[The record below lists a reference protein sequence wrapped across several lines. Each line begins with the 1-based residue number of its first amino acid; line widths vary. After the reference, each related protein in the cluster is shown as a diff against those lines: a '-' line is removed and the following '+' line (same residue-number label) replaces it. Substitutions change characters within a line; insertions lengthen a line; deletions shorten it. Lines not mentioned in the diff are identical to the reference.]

1 VKDLLTPGLRAVFVG
16 TRGRN
21 GSPHGR
27 HYYDGAGNQ
36 FWNLL
41 HLSGLTPVR
50 IDPSDDATLV
60 SYGFGLTDLVWRGDG
75 AESPAP
81 DLAGLHR
88 ALRRNRPEA
97 VAFVSRTAAVSYARE
112 VGERLPRGYGPLSW
126 QVVGIP
132 AFVLPGPSGANN
144 AMSVPLRAALWRDL
158 GDFLESL

>member
-1 VKDLLTPGLRAVFVG
+1 MKDILAPGLRAVFVG

-50 IDPSDDATLV
+50 LDPADAPSLP
-60 SYGFGLTDLVWRGDG
+60 SYGYGLTDLVWHEDTV
-75 AESPAP
+75 
-81 DLAGLHR
+81 DLTGFQR
-88 ALRRNRPEA
+88 ALRRARPEA
-97 VAFVSRTAAVSYARE
+97 VAFVSKNAAASYARE

-126 QVVGIP
+126 TVVGLP

-144 AMSVPLRAALWRDL
+144 AMSVPYRAALWRDL
-158 GDFLESL
+158 HDFLESL

>member
-1 VKDLLTPGLRAVFVG
+1 VFVG

-41 HLSGLTPVR
+41 HLSGLTRVR
-50 IDPSDDATLV
+50 LDPSDDATLPT
-60 SYGFGLTDLVWRGDG
+60 YGYGLTDLVWRGDT
-75 AESPAP
+75 P
-81 DLAGLHR
+81 DLAALQR
-88 ALRRNRPEA
+88 ALRRARPRV
-97 VAFVSRTAAVSYARE
+97 VAFVSKTAATSYARE
-112 VGERLPRGYGPLSW
+112 VGERLPRTYGPLSW
-126 QVVGIP
+126 TVVGLP

-158 GDFLESL
+158 DDFIESV

>member
-1 VKDLLTPGLRAVFVG
+1 VKDVLAPGLRAVFVG

-41 HLSGLTPVR
+41 HLSGLTPTR
-50 IDPSDDATLV
+50 LDPSDDTTLPR
-60 SYGFGLTDLVWRGDG
+60 YGYGLTDLVWRGDT
-75 AESPAP
+75 A
-81 DLAGLHR
+81 DLTALQR
-88 ALRRNRPEA
+88 ALRRARPDV
-97 VAFVSRTAAVSYARE
+97 VAFVSKTAAASYARE
-112 VGERLPRGYGPLSW
+112 VGERLPRTYGPLSW
-126 QVVGIP
+126 PVVGLP

-158 GDFLESL
+158 GDFIESL

>member
-1 VKDLLTPGLRAVFVG
+1 MRDILAPGLRAVFVG

-50 IDPSDDATLV
+50 LDPADDHTLPA
-60 SYGFGLTDLVWRGDG
+60 YGFGMADLVWRGDDC
-75 AESPAP
+75 

-88 ALRRNRPEA
+88 ALKRARPEA
-97 VAFVSRTAAVSYARE
+97 VAFVSKTAAASYARE

-126 QVVGIP
+126 TVLDIP

-144 AMSVPLRAALWRDL
+144 AMSVPYRAALWRDL

>member
-1 VKDLLTPGLRAVFVG
+1 MTDALRDVLAPGLRAVFVG

-41 HLSGLTPVR
+41 HLAGLTPLR
-50 IDPSDDATLV
+50 LDPSDDTTLPT
-60 SYGFGLTDLVWRGDG
+60 YGYGLTDLVWRDD
-75 AESPAP
+75 AA
-81 DLAGLHR
+81 DLRTLHS
-88 ALRRNRPEA
+88 ALRRTRPEV
-97 VAFVSRTAAVSYARE
+97 VAFVSKTAAVSYARE
-112 VGERLPRGYGPLSW
+112 AGQRLPRSYGPLSW
-126 QVVGIP
+126 TVVGLP

-158 GDFLESL
+158 TDFIESL